1 MTRVDVKIPAS
12 QNSGHNQNLGCF
24 FCWFCF
30 SGVQDTISNLLV
42 KKMDAEAKEDY
53 SIKTYWVC
61 SSLVKPFIEE
71 LL

>member
-1 MTRVDVKIPAS
+1 MSKFRPVKTPATIKIWVV
-12 QNSGHNQNLGCF
+12 F
-24 FCWFCF
+24 FVGFCF
-30 SGVQDTISNLLV
+30 SGFQDTISNLLV